1 MARWQR
7 HARWGLAIIA
17 LAVIGAVVYTS
28 RPREAPAPPRQVD
41 RSDPSAV
48 SEVHKGEAL
57 RLKGAD
63 RDVAIAYEIL
73 TTNAQNETKLR
84 GVKISVSNR
93 GGRNYDITGDEC
105 FIGKDNS
112 SFDVRGKV
120 KMVTSDGLTVTGQQA
135 TYVDTEKIV
144 RVPGAVTFNRGR
156 MNGTGVGLTYDEQ
169 RDIMQILE
177 NANVAFAEEGDQ
189 EAMAFTAG
197 TFTYARRDRYMRLE
211 NVMHMDREAQ
221 QIDADNSTVR
231 LFPDRDETDYVEL
244 RGGSK
249 VTGGEANSL
258 LKSMQAN
265 DINLD
270 YADDG
275 RTLQNATLAG
285 AANILV
291 ASRSGSGTQRLSGGF
306 MDISLDADGSVRSL
320 STREAVTVALPA
332 TKDTGPRTIRSNV
345 LAASGTT
352 DGIKDMKFSEG
363 VEYREA
369 AVKTQPARLV
379 RARSLD
385 AALNAA
391 AGTLEEAHFTG
402 NVDFT
407 EGAMHATS
415 MDARYNVVKGTLGLS
430 GAGSTP
436 HLDNDA
442 ITIDANAI
450 DVTLNP
456 RTMSAAG
463 GVRSTLLPATTRSDT
478 RRPALLAD
486 KDPVN
491 IISDSM
497 VYDENAHTVAYT
509 GKVKLLQGDTTIQA
523 ATLTL
528 DESNGNL
535 VANGKVITNL
545 MIASHQETP
554 AGKSKPTLARAEQF
568 AYADQTRTATY
579 TTNAQLDSDQGN
591 LTAVKLDL
599 QLAKEGNTLERLEAT
614 GTVTALV
621 DRRRVSGARL
631 LYSPDDD
638 KYVVTGAP
646 VKMIDAECQET
657 SGKTLTFWKASDR
670 VQVDGNNEVRTQTK
684 GGGKCVATP
693 PQ

>member
-1 MARWQR
+1 M
-7 HARWGLAIIA
+7 
-17 LAVIGAVVYTS
+17 
-28 RPREAPAPPRQVD
+28 
-41 RSDPSAV
+41 
-48 SEVHKGEAL
+48 
-57 RLKGAD
+57 
-63 RDVAIAYEIL
+63 
-73 TTNAQNETKLR
+73 
-84 GVKISVSNR
+84 
-93 GGRNYDITGDEC
+93 
-105 FIGKDNS
+105 
-112 SFDVRGKV
+112 
-120 KMVTSDGLTVTGQQA
+120 
-135 TYVDTEKIV
+135 
-144 RVPGAVTFNRGR
+144 
-156 MNGTGVGLTYDEQ
+156 
-169 RDIMQILE
+169 
-177 NANVAFAEEGDQ
+177 
-189 EAMAFTAG
+189 
-197 TFTYARRDRYMRLE
+197 
-211 NVMHMDREAQ
+211 
-221 QIDADNSTVR
+221 
-231 LFPDRDETDYVEL
+231 
-244 RGGSK
+244 
-249 VTGGEANSL
+249 
-258 LKSMQAN
+258 
-265 DINLD
+265 
-270 YADDG
+270 
-275 RTLQNATLAG
+275 QNATLAG

-456 RTMSAAG
+456 RTMTAAG

-528 DESNGNL
+528 DESKGNL

>member
-456 RTMSAAG
+456 RTMTAAG

>member
-7 HARWGLAIIA
+7 HARWGLAVIA
-17 LAVIGAVVYTS
+17 IAVIAAVVYTS
-28 RPREAPAPPRQVD
+28 RPRETPAPPPQIQRA
-41 RSDPSAV
+41 DPSAV

-84 GVKISVSNR
+84 GVKITVNNR
-93 GGRNYDITGDEC
+93 AGRNYDITGDEC

-112 SFDVRGKV
+112 SFDVRGNV
-120 KMVTSDGLTVTGQQA
+120 KMTTSDGLTVTGQQA

-144 RVPGAVTFNRGR
+144 RVPGAVTFGRGR
-156 MNGTGVGLTYDEQ
+156 MNGTGVGFTYDEQ
-169 RDIMQILE
+169 RDLMQILE
-177 NANVAFAEEGDQ
+177 SANVTFAEEGDQ

-197 TFTYARRDRYMRLE
+197 TFTYARRDRYMRFE
-211 NVMHMDREAQ
+211 NVMHMDREGQ

-231 LFPDRDETDYVEL
+231 LFPDRDESDYVEL

-270 YADDG
+270 YAEDG

-306 MDISLDADGSVRSL
+306 MDISLDSDGSVRSL
-320 STREAVTVALPA
+320 NTRDSVTVTLPA
-332 TKDTGPRTIRSNV
+332 TKDTGARTIRSNV
-345 LAASGTT
+345 LAAAGTA

-363 VEYREA
+363 VQYQEA
-369 AVKTQPARLV
+369 AVKGQPGRVV
-379 RARSLD
+379 RARTLD

-391 AGTLEEAHFTG
+391 AGTLEEAHFAA

-407 EGAMHATS
+407 EGAMHATAS
-415 MDARYNVVKGTLGLS
+415 DARYNVVKGTLGLS
-430 GAGSTP
+430 GTGQTP
-436 HLDNDA
+436 HVENDVL
-442 ITIDANAI
+442 TIDADGI
-450 DVTLNP
+450 DVTLSP
-456 RTMSAAG
+456 RSMTAKGA
-463 GVRSTLLPATTRSDT
+463 VRSTLLPASKKTDT
-478 RRPALLAD
+478 KRPALLAD

-497 VYDENAHTVAYT
+497 VYDETAHTVAYT

-523 ATLTL
+523 TTLTL
-528 DESNGNL
+528 DESKGNL

-545 MIASHQETP
+545 MIAGHKDT
-554 AGKSKPTLARAEQF
+554 AGPSSKPTLARSEDF
-568 AYADQTRTATY
+568 SYADQTRTATY

-591 LTAVKLDL
+591 LRAVKLDL
-599 QLAKEGNTLERLEAT
+599 QLAKDSNTLERLEAN
-614 GTVTALV
+614 GAVTALV
-621 DRRRVSGARL
+621 DKRRVSGAKL
-631 LYSPDDD
+631 SYSPDED

-646 VKMIDAECQET
+646 VKMIDADCQET